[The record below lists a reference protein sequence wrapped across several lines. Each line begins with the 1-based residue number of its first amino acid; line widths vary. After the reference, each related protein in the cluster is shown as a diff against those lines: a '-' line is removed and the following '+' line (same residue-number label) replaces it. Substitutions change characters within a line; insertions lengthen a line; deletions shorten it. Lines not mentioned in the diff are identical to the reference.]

1 MRVPEFS
8 GHPLCILF
16 SFSRVQSM
24 SLKDQLMQ
32 DMKTAMKAKQ
42 ADRLGTI
49 RQLRSAIKNKEIELR
64 QDLDDNGILGVI
76 GTAVKQRR
84 EAAQMYNDNG
94 RPELAAKEEAEMAVL
109 QQYLPAQLSE
119 AAVRDIVTAVI
130 AGSGATSL
138 KDMGKVMP
146 QVMAKTKGSADG
158 KMVNQ
163 LVRELL
169 AE

>member
-1 MRVPEFS
+1 
-8 GHPLCILF
+8 
-16 SFSRVQSM
+16 M

-32 DMKTAMKAKQ
+32 DMKEAMKARQ
-42 ADRLGTI
+42 TDRLGTI

-64 QDLDDNGILGVI
+64 QDLDDNAILGVI

-84 EAAQMYNDNG
+84 EAAQMYKDND
-94 RPELAAKEEAEMAVL
+94 RLELAAKEETELAIL
-109 QQYLPAQLSE
+109 QGYLPAQLSE
-119 AAVRDIVTAVI
+119 EDVRAIVVAVI
-130 AGSGATSL
+130 TECGASSM

-146 QVMAKTKGSADG
+146 QVMSRTKGSADG

-169 AE
+169 AG

>member
-1 MRVPEFS
+1 
-8 GHPLCILF
+8 
-16 SFSRVQSM
+16 M

-32 DMKTAMKAKQ
+32 DMKVAMKAKQ

-64 QDLDDNGILGVI
+64 QDLDDDGILGVI

-84 EAAQMYNDNG
+84 EAAQMYSDND

-109 QQYLPAQLSE
+109 QEYLPAQLG
-119 AAVRDIVTAVI
+119 AAEVRDIVTEVI
-130 AGSGATSL
+130 AAMGATSM

-158 KMVNQ
+158 KVINQ

-169 AE
+169 AG